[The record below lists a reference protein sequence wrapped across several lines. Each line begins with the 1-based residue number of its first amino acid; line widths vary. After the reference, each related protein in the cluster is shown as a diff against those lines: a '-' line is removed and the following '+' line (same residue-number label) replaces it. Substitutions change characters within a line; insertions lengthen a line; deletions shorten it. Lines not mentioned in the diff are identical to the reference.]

1 MLTIPIKLDAT
12 PDGLCKEIRIKQYAS
27 DFKIVATLVTT
38 TGEITIEGGTSVYLR
53 GTKRDGKGWQL
64 GGTRTE
70 NTVTFS
76 GTHEQMQ
83 QMTAVA
89 GKQKFEAVLIHDGK
103 ELPFASFILDVQRA
117 AMDAE
122 TVNPSQIDELR
133 GQVIETNTIYYR
145 GGLRVEDGVLI
156 IGGGDNA

>member
-1 MLTIPIKLDAT
+1 MLIIPIKLDAS

-27 DFKIVATLVTT
+27 DFKIVATLVAT
-38 TGEITIEGGTSVYLR
+38 TGTLTIEGGTTVFLR

-64 GGTRTE
+64 GGSRSGT
-70 NTVTFS
+70 TVTFS

-89 GKQKFEAVLIHDGK
+89 GKNKFEVVLVNSGK

-117 AMDAE
+117 AMDKG
-122 TVNPSQIDELR
+122 TVNPSQIDELK
-133 GQVIETNTIYYR
+133 GQIIENTTIEY
-145 GGLRVEDGVLI
+145 GGDNGTVENGVLI
-156 IGGGDNA
+156 IS